1 MSSHQEPDLNIDGV
15 SEKDVVDY
23 LHRHPRFFEGNLNL
37 LSEMNLPHPS
47 GNAISLIERQV
58 NVLRDHNHKLE
69 QKLNNLIQIARENDR
84 LNARIQSMVLA
95 LMEAQDLDEAF
106 YALQNTLHEEFN
118 ADSVAVRI
126 FRNPKEPTGLD
137 EKSFVNKDQELT
149 RLFRNF
155 FSQNKPVCG
164 SLDAQQADYLFK
176 DNAEAIISSAL
187 VPIVKDDCF
196 GILAI
201 GSYDINRFNSAM
213 GTVFLTYIGEMV
225 GRSLDPYLQP

>member
-23 LHRHPRFFEGNLNL
+23 LHKHPRFFEANLHL

-58 NVLRDHNHKLE
+58 NVLRDNNHNLE
-69 QKLNNLIQIARENDR
+69 QKLNNLIQIARDNDR
-84 LNARIQSMVLA
+84 LNARIQKMVLA
-95 LMEAQDLDEAF
+95 LMETSDLDEVF

-118 ADSVAVRI
+118 ADSVAIRI

-137 EKSFVNKDQELT
+137 EKSFINKDEDVDT
-149 RLFRNF
+149 LFKNF

-164 SLDAQQADYLFK
+164 SLDTKQAEFLFE

-187 VPIVKDDCF
+187 VPIVKNDCF